1 MLNNKRIKEGL
12 KTMTKQQALN
22 KLYSIYNKIAP
33 KPKYTL
39 ALKNSLW
46 FVILD
51 IKVQNKAEFIEYDL
65 FDLLKNDFNIKTTYI
80 SYILDLKNN

>member
-1 MLNNKRIKEGL
+1 MSKE
-12 KTMTKQQALN
+12 QALN

-39 ALKNSLW
+39 ALKNALW

-51 IKVQNKAEFIEYDL
+51 IKVQNKAEFIQHEL
-65 FDLLKNDFNIKTTYI
+65 FDLLKDDFNIKTYGI
-80 SYILDLKNN
+80 GYILDLKNN

>member
-1 MLNNKRIKEGL
+1 MSKE
-12 KTMTKQQALN
+12 QALN

-39 ALKNSLW
+39 ALKNALW

-51 IKVQNKAEFIEYDL
+51 IKVQNKAEFVQHQL
-65 FDLLKNDFNIKTTYI
+65 FDLLKDDFNIKTYGI
-80 SYILDLKNN
+80 GYILDLKNN

>member
-1 MLNNKRIKEGL
+1 
-12 KTMTKQQALN
+12 MTKQQALN

-39 ALKNSLW
+39 SLKNALW

-51 IKVQNKAEFIEYDL
+51 IKVQNKAEFIQGDL
-65 FDLLKNDFNIKTTYI
+65 FDLLKNDFNIKLQGI
-80 SYILDLKNN
+80 GWILDLKNN

>member
-1 MLNNKRIKEGL
+1 
-12 KTMTKQQALN
+12 MTKEQALN

-39 ALKNSLW
+39 ALKNALW

-51 IKVQNKAEFIEYDL
+51 IKVQNKAEFIQGDL
-65 FDLLKNDFNIKTTYI
+65 FDLLKNDFNIKLKGI
-80 SYILDLKNN
+80 GWLLDLKNN

>member
-1 MLNNKRIKEGL
+1 MS
-12 KTMTKQQALN
+12 KQQALN

-39 ALKNSLW
+39 ALKNALW

-51 IKVQNKAEFIEYDL
+51 IKAQNKAEFIQDDL
-65 FDLLKNDFNIKTTYI
+65 FDLLKDDFNIKI
-80 SYILDLKNN
+80 KGIGRIIDLKNN